1 VHDDP
6 LPPTQLD
13 WTVQGRTYRVTAAM
27 LDRNAKAVQAC
38 LDAFP
43 GSAIAEIRPAS
54 YSCSWCAD
62 SEPDC
67 PMCHA
72 ADDLDSRPSPRSA
85 VDPAPVGG
93 VVRHPDPR
101 DVRQPVARSPGRARP
116 GRVPGSGGGGADG
129 EDTGQLS
136 LFGGVRAR

>member
-6 LPPTQLD
+6 LPQPQLD
-13 WTVQGRTYRVTAAM
+13 WTVQGHTYRVTAAM
-27 LDRNAKAVQAC
+27 LARNAQAVQAC

-43 GSAIAEIRPAS
+43 GSAIAEIRPANP
-54 YSCSWCAD
+54 AVR
-62 SEPDC
+62 
-67 PMCHA
+67 A

-101 DVRQPVARSPGRARP
+101 GVRSQVARAPGRARP
-116 GRVPGSGGGGADG
+116 GRVPDAGGGGADG

-136 LFGGVRAR
+136 LFGGIQGR